1 MNFYFYFVV
10 YVNDDSQWKYG
21 QIDGGL
27 RFSGL
32 GVRLRLLVVSE
43 FDFCLCLISAGRKR
57 SVLVGVIIVRVIC
70 DAFKFIAFGCGERGL
85 KGGKEVINFWLKKV
99 VEVVEEVMDAAIDET
114 TLR

>member
-1 MNFYFYFVV
+1 MNFYFYFVG
-10 YVNDDSQWKYG
+10 YVNDDSRWRYG

-43 FDFCLCLISAGRKR
+43 FDFCLCFVSAGRRR
-57 SVLVGVIIVRVIC
+57 SVLVGVIIVRVSC
-70 DAFKFIAFGCGERGL
+70 DAFKFIAFGCGEWGL
-85 KGGKEVINFWLKKV
+85 KGGKEVINLWLKKV
-99 VEVVEEVMDAAIDET
+99 VEVVEEVMDASIDET